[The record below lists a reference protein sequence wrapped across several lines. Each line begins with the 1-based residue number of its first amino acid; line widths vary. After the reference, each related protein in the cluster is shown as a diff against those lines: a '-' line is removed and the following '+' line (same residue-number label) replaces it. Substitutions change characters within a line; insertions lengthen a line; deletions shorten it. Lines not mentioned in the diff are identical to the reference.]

1 MVTGS
6 HTMVWILA
14 ILRQAEGGLLQTTA
28 GSAADSIYGRRP
40 SCKISSIRTDRFFQA
55 ANV

>member
-1 MVTGS
+1 
-6 HTMVWILA
+6 MVWILA